1 MKWTCG
7 ETCKSYWIS
16 ILPKSLC
23 KRISKEFL
31 WYLKW
36 EFVWNDCFTPFMHI
50 ILSNITIIIIILFQI
65 TSHVSTWL
73 RFHGDGML
81 CHLAPIIAP
90 CVSPPTIIPPL
101 AWSSKNKIETY
112 CNHLKSGL
120 VQDQSKTVLE
130 IEKSK
135 MRKMN
140 GYHGTTLMVSI
151 STNLTTANN
160 IKNQSLSHFR
170 SHYWNFPAQSISE
183 RAAESHGCK
192 ETHTWRT
199 SFLSKQPC

>member
-1 MKWTCG
+1 MSRCFTSCLAFRPRPLACRKAPKPGCLPNWRNASEWLEKPIKTGIGHFHNGLLRLGKDTNHTMKWTCG

-23 KRISKEFL
+23 RRISKEFL

-50 ILSNITIIIIILFQI
+50 ILSNITIIILFQI

-90 CVSPPTIIPPL
+90 CVSPPTIVPPL

-112 CNHLKSGL
+112 CNHL
-120 VQDQSKTVLE
+120 QEWT
-130 IEKSK
+130 
-135 MRKMN
+135 
-140 GYHGTTLMVSI
+140 
-151 STNLTTANN
+151 
-160 IKNQSLSHFR
+160 R
-170 SHYWNFPAQSISE
+170 S
-183 RAAESHGCK
+183 R
-192 ETHTWRT
+192 
-199 SFLSKQPC
+199 SKQNSARNWEI